1 MALSFYNT
9 GQSARDYFD
18 WGDNERTV
26 SSVLTEIYR
35 IPGVSV
41 DRAALYSVIPS
52 SGNGVDSTH
61 GTLYQH
67 ENPTTGNGTGGA
79 TWTNAA
85 YISTNSLGPT
95 TTLSNTSSRYGAQ
108 YRVRHTTSDED
119 VIVSNL
125 RVHFRFRLT
134 KDPSTTAGYWERDIG
149 FNIRCYLETDT
160 TP

>member
-9 GQSARDYFD
+9 GSTARDYFD

-26 SSVLTEIYR
+26 ASVLTEIYR

-41 DRAALYSVIPS
+41 DRAALYSVIPTGGAFFINS
-52 SGNGVDSTH
+52 AN

-85 YISTNSLGPT
+85 YISTNSLGPMHNS
-95 TTLSNTSSRYGAQ
+95 LSNTSSR
-108 YRVRHTTSDED
+108 
-119 VIVSNL
+119 
-125 RVHFRFRLT
+125 
-134 KDPSTTAGYWERDIG
+134 
-149 FNIRCYLETDT
+149 
-160 TP
+160 